1 MEYNKIAGAPITWGV
16 CEVPGWGHQM
26 GPERVLQEMADL
38 GLVATE
44 FGPLGFL
51 PVEPSQRAAKLATL
65 NMHAV
70 GGFFPVILHRDDVD
84 PMDIVMPELEAYTL
98 AGADTLV
105 LAADSGLDGYDTK
118 RPELDD
124 KQWGRVFENL
134 NRISEYAAGKGIKAV
149 LHPHV
154 GTIIETLEDVKRV
167 VDGSTIAFCLDTGH
181 MFIGGTDP
189 VWFSG
194 AYADRVAHS
203 HLKDV
208 DAAKAARV
216 QAGDIT
222 YYEGVVDGMYKPL
235 GQGDVG
241 IADIV
246 RNLLT
251 NDYQGWFVLEQ
262 DLVINAEPAAGAGPV
277 DFVRQ
282 SVDFLRAVIADI

>member
-26 GPERVLQEMADL
+26 GAERVLREMSNL

-44 FGPLGFL
+44 FGPAGFL
-51 PVEPSQRAAKLATL
+51 PAEPAERAKSLATL

-84 PMDIVMPELEAYTL
+84 PLDIVIPELQAYTE

-105 LAADSGLDGYDTK
+105 LAADSGLDGYDVK

-124 KQWGRVFENL
+124 KQWARVFENL
-134 NRISEYAAGKGIKAV
+134 NRISDYAASKGIKAV

-154 GTIIETLEDVKRV
+154 GTIIETREDVLRV
-167 VDGSTIAFCLDTGH
+167 VNGSSIAFCLDTGH

-189 VWFSG
+189 VWFSDEH
-194 AYADRVAHS
+194 ASRVAHS

-208 DAAKAARV
+208 NAAKAARV
-216 QAGDIT
+216 QAGEIT
-222 YYEGVVDGMYKPL
+222 YYEGVLEGMYQPL

-241 IADIV
+241 IEKIV

-251 NDYQGWFVLEQ
+251 SGYQGWFVLEQ
-262 DLVINAEPAAGAGPV
+262 DLVINAEPEADGGPV
-277 DFVRQ
+277 EFVQQ
-282 SVDFLRAVIADI
+282 SLAFLRGVIASI

>member
-1 MEYNKIAGAPITWGV
+1 MEYNKIAGAPISWGV

-26 GPERVLQEMADL
+26 SPQRVLQEMVDL

-51 PVEPSQRAAKLATL
+51 PVEPADRAKSLATL

-70 GGFFPVILHRDDVD
+70 GGFFPVILHREDVD
-84 PMDIVMPELEAYTL
+84 PMDIVIPELEAYTE

-105 LAADSGLDGYDTK
+105 LAADSGLDGYDVK

-124 KQWGRVFENL
+124 AQWNLVFRNL
-134 NRISEYAAGKGIKAV
+134 NRISDYAASKGIKAV

-154 GTIIETLEDVKRV
+154 GTIIETREDVMRV
-167 VDGSTIAFCLDTGH
+167 VEGSTVAFCLDTGH

-189 VWFSG
+189 VWFS
-194 AYADRVAHS
+194 AQHAARVAHS

-208 DAAKAARV
+208 DAAKAERV
-216 QAGDIT
+216 RNGEVT
-222 YYEGVVDGMYKPL
+222 YYDGVVGGMYKPL

-241 IADIV
+241 IGEIV
-246 RNLLT
+246 RNLLQSG
-251 NDYQGWFVLEQ
+251 YQGWFVLEQ
-262 DLVINAEPAAGAGPV
+262 DLVITEEPEPGLGPV
-277 DFVRQ
+277 VFGRQ
-282 SVDFLRAVIADI
+282 SVDYLRAVIAEI

>member
-1 MEYNKIAGAPITWGV
+1 MEYNKIAGAPISWGV

-26 GPERVLQEMADL
+26 APARVLGEMAEL

-51 PVEPSQRAAKLATL
+51 PVEPAERASSLATL

-70 GGFFPVILHRDDVD
+70 GGFFPVILHRSDVD
-84 PMDIVMPELEAYTL
+84 PLPTVVEELKAYVE

-105 LAADSGLDGYDTK
+105 LAADSGLDGYDVK
-118 RPELDD
+118 RPELDAD
-124 KQWGRVFENL
+124 QWNLVFQNL
-134 NRISEYAAGKGIKAV
+134 NRINDYAASLGIKAV

-154 GTIIETLEDVKRV
+154 GTIIETREDVLKV
-167 VDGSTIAFCLDTGH
+167 VEGSQISFCLDTGH

-194 AYADRVAHS
+194 EHAKRVAHS

-208 DAAKAARV
+208 DAAKANRV
-216 QAGDIT
+216 QSGEIT

-251 NDYQGWFVLEQ
+251 SGYQGWLVLEQ
-262 DLVINAEPAAGAGPV
+262 DLVITEEPAPGAGPLV
-277 DFVRQ
+277 TSRQ
-282 SVDFLRAVIADI
+282 SVEFLRSVIAAI

>member
-1 MEYNKIAGAPITWGV
+1 MEYNKIAGAPISWGV

-26 GPERVLQEMADL
+26 GPERVLQEMANL

-51 PVEPSQRAAKLATL
+51 PVEPAERAKTLATL
-65 NMHAV
+65 GMHAV

-84 PMDIVMPELEAYTL
+84 PMDAVVEELKAYVE

-105 LAADSGLDGYDTK
+105 LAADSGLDGYDVK

-124 KQWGRVFENL
+124 AQWARVFSNL
-134 NRISEYAAGKGIKAV
+134 NRISEYAASKGIKAV

-154 GTIIETLEDVKRV
+154 GTIIETREDVLRV
-167 VDGSTIAFCLDTGH
+167 VEGSNIAFCLDTGH

-189 VWFSG
+189 VWFSAEHAG
-194 AYADRVAHS
+194 RVAHS

-208 DAAKAARV
+208 DKQKADRV
-216 QAGDIT
+216 QSGEIT
-222 YYEGVVDGMYKPL
+222 YYDGVVAGMYKPL

-251 NDYQGWFVLEQ
+251 QGYQGWFVLEQ
-262 DLVINAEPAAGAGPV
+262 DLVINAEPGDGLGPV
-277 DFVRQ
+277 EFAKQ
-282 SVDFLRAVIADI
+282 SVEFLRGVIASI

>member
-1 MEYNKIAGAPITWGV
+1 MEYNKIAGAPISWGV

-51 PVEPSQRAAKLATL
+51 PVEPAERAKKLATL

-84 PMDIVMPELEAYTL
+84 PMDIVIPELEAYIL
-98 AGADTLV
+98 AKADTLV

-118 RPELDD
+118 RPELNDA
-124 KQWGRVFENL
+124 QWQRVFENL
-134 NRISEYAAGKGIKAV
+134 DRISDYAASKGVKAV

-154 GTIIETLEDVKRV
+154 GTIIETRQDVLRV
-167 VDGSTIAFCLDTGH
+167 VEGSTIAFCLDTGH

-189 VWFSG
+189 VWFS
-194 AYADRVAHS
+194 AEHAARVAHS

-208 DAAKAARV
+208 DSAKAAKV
-216 QAGDIT
+216 QSGETT
-222 YYEGVVDGMYKPL
+222 YYDGVVDGMYRPL

-241 IADIV
+241 IASIV

-251 NDYQGWFVLEQ
+251 QGYQGWLVLEQ
-262 DLVINAEPAAGAGPV
+262 DLVVGQEPSEGLGPV
-277 DFVRQ
+277 EFARQ
-282 SVDFLRAVIADI
+282 SVAFLREVIAEI

>member
-1 MEYNKIAGAPITWGV
+1 MKYNKIAGAPISWGV

-26 GPERVLQEMADL
+26 QPQRVLAEMASL

-51 PVEPSQRAAKLATL
+51 PVEPAARASSLATL

-70 GGFFPVILHRDDVD
+70 GGFFPVILHKAEVD
-84 PMDIVMPELEAYTL
+84 PLDSVIEELKAYIE

-105 LAADSGLDGYDTK
+105 LAADSGLDGYDVK
-118 RPELDD
+118 RPELTDA
-124 KQWGRVFENL
+124 QWDIVFSNL
-134 NRISEYAAGKGIKAV
+134 NRISDYAASLGIKAV

-154 GTIIETLEDVKRV
+154 GTIIETREDVLKV
-167 VDGSTIAFCLDTGH
+167 VEGSSISFCLDTGH

-189 VWFSG
+189 VWFSSEF
-194 AYADRVAHS
+194 AKRVAHS

-208 DAAKAARV
+208 DAAKAGQV
-216 QAGDIT
+216 QAGAIT
-222 YYEGVVDGMYKPL
+222 YYEGVVAGMYKPL

-241 IADIV
+241 IDAIV

-251 NDYQGWFVLEQ
+251 AGYQGWFVLEQ
-262 DLVINAEPAAGAGPV
+262 DLVIQEEPAEGAGP
-277 DFVRQ
+277 FLFAQQ
-282 SVDFLRAVIADI
+282 SVEFLRSVIASV

>member
-26 GPERVLQEMADL
+26 GAERVLQEMSNL

-44 FGPLGFL
+44 FGPAGFL
-51 PVEPSQRAAKLATL
+51 PAEPAQRAASLATL

-84 PMDIVMPELEAYTL
+84 PMDIVIPELQAYTE

-105 LAADSGLDGYDTK
+105 LAADSGLDGYDVK

-124 KQWGRVFENL
+124 AGWARVFENL
-134 NRISEYAAGKGIKAV
+134 NRISEYAASKGIKAV

-154 GTIIETLEDVKRV
+154 GTIIETREDVLRV
-167 VDGSTIAFCLDTGH
+167 VNGSTIAFCLDTGH

-189 VWFSG
+189 VWFSDEH
-194 AYADRVAHS
+194 ASRVAHS

-208 DAAKAARV
+208 NAAKAARV
-216 QAGDIT
+216 QVGEIT
-222 YYEGVVDGMYKPL
+222 YYEGVVQGMYQPL

-241 IADIV
+241 IEKIV

-251 NDYQGWFVLEQ
+251 SGYQGWFVLEQ
-262 DLVINAEPAAGAGPV
+262 DLVINAEPDADGGPV
-277 DFVRQ
+277 EFVKQ
-282 SVDFLRAVIADI
+282 SLEFLRGVIALI

>member
-26 GPERVLQEMADL
+26 GAERVLQEMSNL

-44 FGPLGFL
+44 FGPAGFL
-51 PVEPSQRAAKLATL
+51 PAEPAQRAASLATL

-84 PMDIVMPELEAYTL
+84 PMDIVIPELQAYTE

-105 LAADSGLDGYDTK
+105 LAADSGLDGYDVK

-124 KQWGRVFENL
+124 AGWARVFENL
-134 NRISEYAAGKGIKAV
+134 NRISEYAASKGIKAV

-154 GTIIETLEDVKRV
+154 GTIIETREDVLRV
-167 VDGSTIAFCLDTGH
+167 VNGSTIAFCLDTGH

-189 VWFSG
+189 VWFSDEH
-194 AYADRVAHS
+194 ASRVAHS

-208 DAAKAARV
+208 NAAKAARV
-216 QAGDIT
+216 QAGEIT
-222 YYEGVVDGMYKPL
+222 YYEGVVQGMYQPL

-241 IADIV
+241 IEKIV

-251 NDYQGWFVLEQ
+251 SGYQGWFVLEQ
-262 DLVINAEPAAGAGPV
+262 DLVINAEPDADGGPV
-277 DFVRQ
+277 EFVKQ
-282 SVDFLRAVIADI
+282 SLEFLRGVIALI

>member
-1 MEYNKIAGAPITWGV
+1 MEYNKIAGAPISWGV

-26 GPERVLQEMADL
+26 APARVLGEMAEL

-51 PVEPSQRAAKLATL
+51 PVEPAERASSLATL

-70 GGFFPVILHRDDVD
+70 GGFFPVILHRSDVD
-84 PMDIVMPELEAYTL
+84 PLPTVVEELKAYIE

-105 LAADSGLDGYDTK
+105 LAADSGLDGYDVK
-118 RPELDD
+118 RPELDAD
-124 KQWGRVFENL
+124 QWNLVFQNL
-134 NRISEYAAGKGIKAV
+134 NRINDYAASLGIKAV

-154 GTIIETLEDVKRV
+154 GTIIETREDVLKV
-167 VDGSTIAFCLDTGH
+167 VEGSQISFCLDTGH

-194 AYADRVAHS
+194 EHAKRVAHS

-208 DAAKAARV
+208 DAAKANRV
-216 QAGDIT
+216 QSGEIT

-251 NDYQGWFVLEQ
+251 SGYQGWLVLEQ
-262 DLVINAEPAAGAGPV
+262 DLVINEEPALGAGPLV
-277 DFVRQ
+277 TSRQ
-282 SVDFLRAVIADI
+282 SVEFLRSVIAAI

>member
-1 MEYNKIAGAPITWGV
+1 MEYNKIAGAPISWGV

-26 GPERVLQEMADL
+26 APARVLGEMAEL

-51 PVEPSQRAAKLATL
+51 PVEPAERASSLATL

-70 GGFFPVILHRDDVD
+70 GGFFPVILHRSDVD
-84 PMDIVMPELEAYTL
+84 PLPTVVEELKAYVE

-105 LAADSGLDGYDTK
+105 LAADSGLDGYDVK
-118 RPELDD
+118 RPELDAD
-124 KQWGRVFENL
+124 QWNLVFQNL
-134 NRISEYAAGKGIKAV
+134 NRINDYAASLGIKAV

-154 GTIIETLEDVKRV
+154 GTIIETREDVLKV
-167 VDGSTIAFCLDTGH
+167 VEGSQISFCLDTGH

-194 AYADRVAHS
+194 EHAKRVAHS

-208 DAAKAARV
+208 DATKANRV
-216 QAGDIT
+216 QSGEIT

-251 NDYQGWFVLEQ
+251 SGYQGWLVLEQ
-262 DLVINAEPAAGAGPV
+262 DLVITEEPAPGAGPLV
-277 DFVRQ
+277 TSRQ
-282 SVDFLRAVIADI
+282 SVEFLRSVIAAI